1 MKKRCKIVYVL
12 QRLVWVVYDVRL
24 FQLQFLFLNQSVYY
38 GNGGDVHNVAHG
50 AIGIGEV
57 YGFVQTHLYRT
68 YDFGVRVNG
77 FHHVVCAVSRI
88 ETLEYECVD
97 IFSLEAVERIFLVAQ
112 FTVESIGN
120 LHFAVNGKSGI
131 VL

>member
-1 MKKRCKIVYVL
+1 MKRRCKIVYVL

-68 YDFGVRVNG
+68 ALRHWNTSVLTSFPLRLLKGYFL
-77 FHHVVCAVSRI
+77 SR
-88 ETLEYECVD
+88 
-97 IFSLEAVERIFLVAQ
+97 SSRSKA
-112 FTVESIGN
+112 
-120 LHFAVNGKSGI
+120 
-131 VL
+131 